1 MAPRSK
7 MDVNDIS
14 DPVPGL
20 YITGTITNRTR
31 RYVSTRNNMNT
42 EIVTY
47 TIMDEHEHRY
57 FVDDFA
63 PSSYYDISSQ
73 VTLSVYVKPYLKKS
87 GAASYILCV
96 QKDYLPTTK
105 GEVF

>member
-1 MAPRSK
+1 MATRRK

-14 DPVPGL
+14 DHVPGL

-63 PSSYYDISSQ
+63 PSPHNVKLKSLIFLNFFHQLHTDESRSTDISCIN
-73 VTLSVYVKPYLKKS
+73 VRKIVVL
-87 GAASYILCV
+87 G
-96 QKDYLPTTK
+96 
-105 GEVF
+105 